1 MFHLSIA
8 SLLKVN
14 CSLKYLTPGDH
25 FVIKGT
31 ADVPGDISSHCWYT
45 AYVGKSPEKQRGI
58 AEGADSEKGE
68 GLCKEEI
75 GVLEEQNWPVW

>member
-1 MFHLSIA
+1 MLHLSIA

-31 ADVPGDISSHCWYT
+31 ANVPGDVFFPTVDAQPVQGSALKH
-45 AYVGKSPEKQRGI
+45 RGV
-58 AEGADSEKGE
+58 AEGTECEKGE
-68 GLCKEEI
+68 GPHKEEI
-75 GVLEEQNWPVW
+75 GVLEEKN